1 MRTLIALLTI
11 TICAATG
18 LAQVVQIADE
28 VTIAGGGSQEFSFTA
43 PQVPEDQIPV
53 LHFRG
58 RLQYERQAGHTGA
71 LLVYLNGRELSAS
84 SIVNKPQELES
95 ASGEVSLWWSGGF
108 RLMYSPDFVGN
119 DQAGNPYYVRSGQA
133 YAFDLDLSGV
143 LQPGENTLRLAHAQ
157 TDPDFPHAVILA
169 DLSVRAQEP
178 PAATRTPA
186 AAGPLPFIAPETD
199 HREHYQATG
208 APGGGIAVTIGGR
221 TFAVESGFS
230 HERGG
235 WNTLGA
241 PGGARGE
248 EGWAPQVG
256 LLEGGF
262 VVRATAA
269 DYTLERRVYPRAE
282 YIAVE
287 DTVTNTSGRDLALL
301 QRHTVDVTA
310 AAEIYLAGLPT
321 KSGELCEPANPTA
334 LAIFGDSQIGLTPS
348 DDILRVQAHVFA
360 DEHEAGIRNSDG
372 ALAAGATETY
382 WWEIY
387 PSATTGYFEMVNA
400 IRRARDANFTIPGGF
415 CFIDPIEPFLSMSD
429 AELRA
434 WLDAKAATIAAID
447 IHVPRYKGKHTHGTA
462 FLLVDHTIKREFA
475 QRLRRVKPGIQVL
488 IYFHCHVSTE
498 DEAPEKYVAER
509 LLGPDGTQQFFREPI
524 YPLFMPLPGSAYAEA
539 MREFVRIIFD
549 DIGADGVY
557 WDEIDYTPLMYHY
570 GEPWDGRSADA
581 DPDTLTIARRK
592 TSVALVTQ
600 PFRLPLARE
609 ILDRAVLV
617 GNSAPYTASMAQ
629 LHFPR
634 FVETA
639 AVSNLRRGHLYT
651 PIGLGDHLS
660 ERTTR
665 DCVNAMRRHLT
676 WGSLYY
682 FYHQRIAMDYPSIAA
697 QMFPCTP
704 LELHSGYI
712 LGEERIL
719 TNTSGNFGWGDA
731 SEFAVHVYGADGR
744 EVPDFAAP
752 VIEHEGGRY
761 VELRLPWDYM
771 AVIVRK
777 R

>member
-1 MRTLIALLTI
+1 MRAIASLLTI
-11 TICAATG
+11 AACAGICAAQTIE
-18 LAQVVQIADE
+18 LADE
-28 VTIAGGGSQEFSFTA
+28 VAIPPAGDVSYSFDAPEVPAGQIAA
-43 PQVPEDQIPV
+43 

-58 RLQYERQAGHTGA
+58 RLEYERQAGHTGA
-71 LLVYLNGRELSAS
+71 LLVYLNGQELSGS
-84 SIVNKPQELES
+84 SIVNKSQELES

-119 DQAGNPYYVRSGQA
+119 DRPGNPYYVRTGQA
-133 YAFDLDLSGV
+133 YDFDLDLTG
-143 LQPGENTLRLAHAQ
+143 LPQPGENTLRLVHAIGQ
-157 TDPDFPHAVILA
+157 PDFPHAIILA
-169 DLSVRAQEP
+169 ELSVRVQEP
-178 PAATRTPA
+178 PATTRAPA
-186 AAGPLPFIAPETD
+186 PTGPLPFIAPEVD
-199 HREHYQATG
+199 HREDYQANCL
-208 APGGGIAVTIGGR
+208 PGGGITVTIAGR
-221 TFAVESGFS
+221 SCAIDSGFS

-241 PGGARGE
+241 SGEPSGEGA
-248 EGWAPQVG
+248 WAPQMG

-269 DYTLERRVYPRAE
+269 DYTLERRVYPRE
-282 YIAVE
+282 ECIAVE

-301 QRHTVDVTA
+301 QRHTIDATG

-321 KSGELCEPANPTA
+321 KSGEFCEPANPTA
-334 LAIFGDSQIGLTPS
+334 LAIFEGSQIALAPS
-348 DDILRVQAHVFA
+348 DDVLRVQAHVFA
-360 DEHEAGIRNSDG
+360 DESQAGIRDGDG
-372 ALAAGATETY
+372 ALAAGASETY
-382 WWEIY
+382 RWEIY

-400 IRRARDANFTIPGGF
+400 IRRARDVNFTIPDGF

-447 IHVPRYKGKHTHGTA
+447 IHVPRYHGKHTHGTA

-475 QRLRRVKPGIQVL
+475 ERLRRVKPGIQVL
-488 IYFHCHVSTE
+488 IYFHCYVSTE
-498 DEAPEKYVAER
+498 DEAPEKYPAER
-509 LLGPDGTQQFFREPI
+509 LLRPDGAQGFFREPI

-539 MREFVRIIFD
+539 MREFVRIILD

-557 WDEIDYTPLMYHY
+557 WDEIDYTPFMYHY
-570 GEPWDGRSADA
+570 GEPWDGRSADV
-581 DPDTLTIARRK
+581 DPETLTISRRK
-592 TSVALVTQ
+592 TSVALITQ

-609 ILDRAVLV
+609 ILDRAVLI

-660 ERTTR
+660 ERTPQ

-697 QMFPCTP
+697 EMFPCTP
-704 LELHSGYI
+704 IELHAGYI
-712 LGEERIL
+712 IAQERIL
-719 TNTSGNFGWGDA
+719 TNVSGSFGWGDA
-731 SEFAVHVYGADGR
+731 SDFEVHVYGPDGR
-744 EVPDFAAP
+744 EVEGFPAP
-752 VIEHEGGRY
+752 VIEHEGARY
-761 VELRLPWDYM
+761 VELRLPGECM
-771 AVIVRK
+771 AAVVR